1 MIFRFPH
8 AIAVALSLLIISTPA
23 WAQSEGTLTGVVR
36 DATNAGSP
44 GATVAATSQPT
55 RDERTATT
63 GADGSYSLSLPPG
76 TYTVAIALPGF
87 RRVTQTVEI
96 TAGGSRQLDATLEAA
111 LTEEVTVTA
120 TKREQTLLDVPF
132 SVAAPTEEILRLRGV
147 DDIEG
152 IAANVAGLTV
162 QNLGPGQSQVAIR
175 GVSAGQIVRDQPGV
189 KEQVGVYL
197 DESAVSLSL
206 FTPDLDLF
214 DTNRVEVLRGPQ
226 GTLFGSGSLTG
237 TVRYITNQPERNVTK
252 GFAEFDLKFVNGGGA
267 GGDAKVGFNA
277 PLGTKAAVRAVAYH
291 DRIAGFID
299 AVQPDRSVR
308 EDVNDG
314 YRTGFRAAARLEPND
329 RFTITPRV
337 VYQRVAMD
345 GWNRIDAFNIV
356 ANPFTTTRPA
366 VTLGERE
373 QFTQL
378 QETFDDDFVLADVN
392 LTYRF
397 GDDLSL
403 TSVTSYTYRDLL
415 VVRDSTAL
423 TASVTGGTIGLP
435 QNVYTLDAPLDDAT
449 TAKVWTQEVRVAGT
463 GRRFPWVLGGFVSHT
478 DRQYGQNLLVAGFE
492 QATGIPTTGLRAPR
506 DVLFFSDLGYN
517 LNQFALFGEGTYAVN
532 NAFSLTGGLRYYH
545 FDEDKEQVFDGIF
558 AHDNTGTAIVSQ
570 PGSTDAN
577 DIAPR
582 FIATYKIAPTSN
594 LNAQV
599 SKGFRL
605 GGIDDPLNVP
615 ACTPSDL
622 ATFGGQGNWIDESVW
637 NYEVGLKTRVLNG
650 AGAFSVAGFYMDIR
664 DLQATVTAGS
674 CSSRVVFNVPKARSQ
689 GIEIEFEAGAERARQ
704 LRDLHALQRLRIAV
718 DAHVD
723 RSGRQRHRRVGHRRR
738 GAAAD
743 RPEVPAGRG
752 GDVPVGSAAGFA
764 RVRDGHLPAHRVAV
778 HAGRRPGSRH
788 ARPAVVRRQ
797 HDWRAADPIHVHVQS
812 RAAGLRSGQ
821 PPRGSPAQQL
831 GRGALSEQRVRRAR
845 PAVLRPRAWHAG
857 SHRLPDQPASYLRD
871 FHEGRLL
878 GSGNAH
884 RLGSMFQDVVGDLSA
899 NHGRGIARAAEVH
912 AAVRARGDAFLRHVR
927 DPR

>member
-1 MIFRFPH
+1 MISRFPH

-23 WAQSEGTLTGVVR
+23 WAQSDGKLTGVVR
-36 DATNAGSP
+36 DATSAGLP
-44 GATVAATSQPT
+44 GAIVAATSQST
-55 RDERTATT
+55 KDYRTATT
-63 GADGSYSLSLPPG
+63 SVDGSYSLSLPPG
-76 TYTVAIALPGF
+76 TYTVTITLPGF
-87 RRVTQTVEI
+87 RRVTQTVDI
-96 TAGGSRQLDATLEAA
+96 TAGGSRQLDSTLEAA

-132 SVAAPTEEILRLRGV
+132 SVAAPTEEILRRRGV

-237 TVRYITNQPERNVTK
+237 TVRYITNQPEMNLTK
-252 GFAEFDLKFVNGGGA
+252 GFAEFDLNVVNGGGV
-267 GGDAKVGFNA
+267 GGDAKAGLNA
-277 PLGTKAAVRAVAYH
+277 PLGTKAALRVVAYY

-299 AVQPDRSVR
+299 AVQPDQSVR

-314 YRTGFRAAARLEPND
+314 YRTGFRAAVRLDPND
-329 RFTITPRV
+329 RFSITPRV
-337 VYQRVAMD
+337 VYQRASMD
-345 GWNRIDAFNIV
+345 GWNRIDSFNIV

-378 QETFDDDFVLADVN
+378 QEDFDDDFVLTDVN

-403 TSVTSYTYRDLL
+403 TSVTSYTYRDLV
-415 VVRDSTAL
+415 VVRDATAL
-423 TASVTGGTIGLP
+423 TASITGGTIGLP

-463 GRRFPWVLGGFVSHT
+463 GRRFPWVVGGFFSHT

-492 QATGIPTTGLRAPR
+492 QATGIPTAGLRAPR

-532 NAFSLTGGLRYYH
+532 NEFSLTGGLRYYH
-545 FDEDKEQVFDGIF
+545 FDEDKEQIFDGIF

-570 PGSTDAN
+570 PGSTGAN

-582 FIATYKIAPTSN
+582 FIASYKIAPTSN

-605 GGIDDPLNVP
+605 GGINDPLNVP
-615 ACTPSDL
+615 LCSPSDL
-622 ATFGGQGNWIDESVW
+622 ATFGNRDNWIDESVW
-637 NYEVGLKTRVLNG
+637 NYEVGLKTRVLKG

-689 GIEIEFEAGAERARQ
+689 GIEIEFEAAPNEHFDFAISTIFNDSELRSTLTSTDPAGNVAVVSGIEEGERLPTVPKFQ
-704 LRDLHALQRLRIAV
+704 L
-718 DAHVD
+718 
-723 RSGRQRHRRVGHRRR
+723 
-738 GAAAD
+738 AAAATFQW
-743 RPEVPAGRG
+743 EV
-752 GDVPVGSAAGFA
+752 
-764 RVRDGHLPAHRVAV
+764 
-778 HAGRRPGSRH
+778 RPGSLAYVTGTYQHLGSRFTQVGDQDLGMLNMLSFG
-788 ARPAVVRRQ
+788 ANTIGAPLTQSTFTYDPELPAYDLVNLR
-797 HDWRAADPIHVHVQS
+797 
-812 RAAGLRSGQ
+812 AGLRRNNWDVALYLNNVFDERALLSFDRE
-821 PPRGSPAQQL
+821 RGTL
-831 GRGALSEQRVRRAR
+831 AR
-845 PAVLRPRAWHAG
+845 IGFLTNQPRAFG
-857 SHRLPDQPASYLRD
+857 ISTRFD
-871 FHEGRLL
+871 FWY
-878 GSGNAH
+878 
-884 RLGSMFQDVVGDLSA
+884 
-899 NHGRGIARAAEVH
+899 
-912 AAVRARGDAFLRHVR
+912 
-927 DPR
+927 